1 MTDGGGT
8 DVRAMSSEALYAE
21 ACRLMPAGVNSP
33 VRAYGAVGGT
43 PPFVARGAGS
53 RVWDVDGHEY
63 VDYVGSWGPLIVGHA
78 HPAVVRGVIETASLG
93 SSFGAPTPLEVALA
107 RAVIDAVPSMERLR
121 MVSSGTEATMSALRL
136 SRAATG
142 RRLVVKFDGCYHG
155 HVDSLLARAGSGVL
169 TFARAAVDGGASPD
183 SVPSSAGVPPEVAAL
198 TLVVPF
204 NDPEALRVL
213 FEARGSEIA
222 SVIVE
227 PIPGNM
233 GVVPP
238 RAGFLELLRDVCRD
252 AGALLIFD
260 EVITGFRV
268 GRGGAQARYGVR
280 PDLTCLGK
288 VIGGGFPVGAYGG
301 REDMM
306 RQIAPLGPVYQAG
319 TLSGNPVAMRA
330 GLETLRLLD
339 EAAYRHLDELG
350 AALADGLASAARR
363 AETPLVVNRVGSM
376 LTPFFTD
383 APVTDVASAQRADAG
398 RYARFFHGLR
408 SRGVMVPPS
417 QFEAWFVSLA
427 HTDADVRQTVDAA
440 ALAFRA

>member
-8 DVRAMSSEALYAE
+8 DGRAMTSDALYAE
-21 ACRLMPAGVNSP
+21 ACGLMPAGVNSP

-53 RVWDVDGHEY
+53 RVWDVDGREY

-78 HPAVVRGVIETASLG
+78 HPSVVRGVIETASLG

-107 RAVIDAVPSMERLR
+107 RVVIEAVPSMELLR

-142 RRLVVKFDGCYHG
+142 RRFVVKFDGCYHG

-169 TFARAAVDGGASPD
+169 TFARAAVDAGAPPE
-183 SVPSSAGVPPEVAAL
+183 SVPSSAGVPAEVVAL

-204 NDPEALRVL
+204 NDPAALRAL
-213 FEARGSEIA
+213 FAARGSEIA

-238 RAGFLELLRDVCRD
+238 REGFLELLRDLCRE

-268 GRGGAQARYGVR
+268 ARGGAQARYGVR

-301 REDMM
+301 RADVM

-339 EAAYRHLDELG
+339 ADAYRRLDELG

-363 AETPLVVNRVGSM
+363 ARTPLVVNRVGSM
-376 LTPFFTD
+376 LTPFLTD
-383 APVTDVASAQRADAG
+383 APVTDAVSAQRADVG

-408 SRGVMVPPS
+408 DRGVMVPPS

-427 HTDADVRQTVDAA
+427 HTDEDVRRTVDAA
-440 ALAFRA
+440 AAALAV